1 MFHICQKGKLKVWC
15 NQNIYK
21 NVPEQ
26 YNLGEGP
33 EEDMVMK
40 IISIIDR
47 NTDQSSKH
55 FSIKN
60 VLMREPRLSFASV
73 IVMFRKICRDNRF
86 TISEYIESLQNS
98 AQIESLLDIYI
109 PQNSKNMKPSETGM
123 TFNPSKHKKSSPNLN
138 TTQDITNRR
147 RSSASSSKRGY
158 RIFPP

>member
-26 YNLGEGP
+26 YNLGEGR

-60 VLMREPRLSFASV
+60 VLLREPRLSFASA

-98 AQIESLLDIYI
+98 AQI
-109 PQNSKNMKPSETGM
+109 
-123 TFNPSKHKKSSPNLN
+123 
-138 TTQDITNRR
+138 
-147 RSSASSSKRGY
+147 
-158 RIFPP
+158 